1 MAGFCFVR
9 VHVVVDEQPLVA
21 AAVLL
26 VVVVVVLV
34 VTLLDKNEL
43 QISTFPKTANKIKL
57 WDN

>member
-26 VVVVVVLV
+26 VVVVVV